1 MTSWRD
7 TYRVEWIIGLVRH
20 QDPAWWEAFSRRSLP
35 TLDPRSTSIRLP
47 IDPLDNSVALGLD
60 YNARWTLLF
69 SRWRVHEKKKKEKKK
84 EEISR
89 SRLEVNGRVYRD
101 NRTLLLIDEEKDAT
115 RDRLC
120 VLKLFPPSIYT
131 SCCIF
136 IGYSERKRKSLL
148 TTKWYKAFISRIKIP
163 VCKYS
168 LEYLHY
174 FLSQDVCIF
183 IYIYFG
189 KS

>member
-1 MTSWRD
+1 M
-7 TYRVEWIIGLVRH
+7 RH

-60 YNARWTLLF
+60 YWMDSSSLDGAF
-69 SRWRVHEKKKKEKKK
+69 MKKKKKKKE
-84 EEISR
+84 ISR
-89 SRLEVNGRVYRD
+89 SHLEVNGRVYGD
-101 NRTLLLIDEEKDAT
+101 NRMLLLIDEEKDAT

-120 VLKLFPPSIYT
+120 ILKLFPLSIYILY
-131 SCCIF
+131 CIF

-148 TTKWYKAFISRIKIP
+148 TTKWYKTFISRIKIP

-168 LEYLHY
+168 LGTSFWNISIIFYRRIY
-174 FLSQDVCIF
+174 VYIYIF
-183 IYIYFG
+183 ILWQIIDVIIL
-189 KS
+189 